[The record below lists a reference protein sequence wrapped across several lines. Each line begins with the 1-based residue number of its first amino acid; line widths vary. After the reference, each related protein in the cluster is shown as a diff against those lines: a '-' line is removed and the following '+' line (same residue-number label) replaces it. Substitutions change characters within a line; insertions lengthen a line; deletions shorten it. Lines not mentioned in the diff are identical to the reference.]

1 MMGWSPGLTLRKL
14 GGVGDQ
20 LDENLMAMA
29 DHFSPSDE
37 KVLAAH
43 LETIRP
49 IYCRMCGQCDGACRQ
64 GLPVADV
71 MRILTYADGYRQ
83 FSLGRERFQQLAAA
97 HRAVR
102 CGDCSECTVECP
114 HGVRVSDRMA
124 RAQELFA

>member
-1 MMGWSPGLTLRKL
+1 MEMRCASMVSAYSSRSLSRMVGDVRNRLMMGWSPGLTLRKL

-83 FSLGRERFQQLAAA
+83 FSLG
-97 HRAVR
+97 
-102 CGDCSECTVECP
+102 
-114 HGVRVSDRMA
+114 
-124 RAQELFA
+124 